1 MRLFKILLLILFFS
15 CSNFKYNLYS
25 KQSGIELHYT
35 FNSKNNFTKIIITKE
50 KVLNKYNKVVTSKIT
65 SADYWQKCILLLS
78 KLELK
83 KLTNI
88 KAPSSKRYFDGAPHA
103 KLSIKIAGE
112 EINTPF
118 FDHGFPPKEIAVLIN
133 HILLS
138 L

>member
-1 MRLFKILLLILFFS
+1 MRLFKILLLILIFS

-25 KQSGIELHYT
+25 KQNGIELHYT

>member
-1 MRLFKILLLILFFS
+1 MRLFKILILILFFS

-25 KQSGIELHYT
+25 KQNGVELNYT

-50 KVLNKYNKVVTSKIT
+50 KIINKYNKVVTTSIT
-65 SADYWQKCILLLS
+65 SADYWQTCILLLS

-103 KLSIKIAGE
+103 ILTIKIGGE

-118 FDHGFPPKEIAVLIN
+118 FDHGFPPKEIASLIN

>member
-1 MRLFKILLLILFFS
+1 MRLFKILLLILIFS

-25 KQSGIELHYT
+25 KQNGIELHYT

-65 SADYWQKCILLLS
+65 SADYWQTCILLLS

>member
-1 MRLFKILLLILFFS
+1 MRLFKILLLILIFS

-65 SADYWQKCILLLS
+65 SADYWQTCILLLS

-118 FDHGFPPKEIAVLIN
+118 FDHGFPPKEIAALIN

>member
-1 MRLFKILLLILFFS
+1 MRLFKILLLILIFS

-50 KVLNKYNKVVTSKIT
+50 KVINKYNKVVTSNIT
-65 SADYWQKCILLLS
+65 STEYWQTCILLLS

>member
-25 KQSGIELHYT
+25 KQNGIELHYT
-35 FNSKNNFTKIIITKE
+35 FNSKNNYTKIIITKE
-50 KVLNKYNKVVTSKIT
+50 KVLNKYNKVVTSNIT
-65 SADYWQKCILLLS
+65 TTDYWQTCILLLS
-78 KLELK
+78 KIELK

-103 KLSIKIAGE
+103 ILSIKIAGE

-118 FDHGFPPKEIAVLIN
+118 FDHGFPPKEIAALIN